1 MTEALPD
8 PGASAAVLIGV
19 AAYRSMPKLPT
30 VARNLTRM
38 KEALTDRAIWG
49 LPADKC
55 VVVLDPKSSDDLID
69 PVVQAAKSARDTLIV
84 YYAGHGF
91 VDPLGAL
98 RLTVIGSA
106 EELPHRAV
114 LYSEVREALRQH
126 NRARRRVIILDCCYS
141 GRALG
146 DMDAQSRTPLRSVAD
161 VQGMAG
167 SYLLTSAASNVRA
180 LAPRGEECT
189 AFTGEFVRVLREG
202 IPGREGQPIRPYLT
216 LDAIYREVRG
226 SLDHRGRPTPRQQDN
241 NQVGQLPFVR
251 NLAHPLPP
259 DRFLPPPPRPRWK
272 RRTAFVLAAIAPVAL
287 LAADAGNLPSD
298 VCSPQASL
306 IGFSDR
312 LDKITF
318 QGRRVVGLSSLS
330 VSRDDRTALSLADNS
345 SPVLFR
351 MTLGDPG
358 EPPEPRLTGLTQLLR
373 RDGSPYGAQGF
384 DGEALAVEKGGD
396 TVLVASEYAP
406 SIGRYSLATGKL
418 LDELPVPRA
427 FRASAPGGDAQ
438 RGAIFESLAL
448 SPDGSRLYVGLEDPL
463 GRDGT
468 WRGGNRIRILR
479 YTGEPGGAY
488 RVDGQLA
495 YETDSGLRLA
505 DLAPTGDGDR
515 FLALERGYTEGQGNS
530 VRVYEVSLA
539 GLQDI
544 TGMPSLEKAP
554 AAAFAV
560 KRELVDLGDC
570 PSSGAPARQP
580 QVNPL
585 LDNAEGV
592 ALGAPLTEGPHRGRR
607 ALHLITDDNDNPE
620 QITRF
625 YTLAVDLPDDAP

>member
-1 MTEALPD
+1 MTESLPD

-19 AAYRSMPKLPT
+19 ASYRTMQKLPT
-30 VARNLTRM
+30 VARNLTRL

-49 LPADKC
+49 LPPDKC

-69 PVVQAAKSARDTLIV
+69 PVVQAARAARDTLIV

-98 RLTVIGSA
+98 RLTMIGSA
-106 EELPHRAV
+106 EELPHKAV

-146 DMDAQSRTPLRSVAD
+146 DMDAQTRTPLRTVAD
-161 VQGMAG
+161 VKGMKG
-167 SYLLTSAASNVRA
+167 SYLLTSAAANVRA

-202 IPGREGQPIRPYLT
+202 IPGRDGQPTRPFLT
-216 LDAIYREVRG
+216 LDTIYREVHD

-241 NQVGQLPFVR
+241 NQAGQLPFVR

-259 DRFLPPPPRPRWK
+259 SRFLPPPPRARWK
-272 RRTAFVLAAIAPVAL
+272 RRTAFALAALAPVAT
-287 LAADAGNLPSD
+287 LAADTGNLPSD
-298 VCSPQASL
+298 ICSPHASL
-306 IGFSDR
+306 IGFSDA
-312 LDKITF
+312 LDKVTF
-318 QGRRVVGLSSLS
+318 QGRRVSGLSSLA
-330 VSRDDRTALSLADNS
+330 VSHGTALSLADNA

-351 MTLGDPG
+351 MALGEPG
-358 EPPEPRLTGLTQLLR
+358 EPPSPRITGMTRLLR
-373 RDGSPYGAQGF
+373 GDGSPYREQGF
-384 DGEALAVEKGGD
+384 DGEALAVERGGR
-396 TVLVASEYAP
+396 TVLVASEYTP
-406 SIGRYSLATGKL
+406 SIGRYSLATGEL
-418 LDELPVPRA
+418 LDELPVPEV
-427 FRASAPGGDAQ
+427 FRSDVPGGDAQ

-448 SPDGSRLYVGLEDPL
+448 SPDGRRLYVGLEDPL

-479 YTGEPGGAY
+479 YTGEPGGEY

-505 DLAPTGDGDR
+505 ELAPLGDGDR

-530 VRVYEVSLA
+530 IRVYEVSLA
-539 GLQDI
+539 GVKDV
-544 TGMPSLEKAP
+544 TDVPSLEKTP
-554 AAAFAV
+554 ASAFVV

-570 PSSGAPARQP
+570 PPFAARAKQP

-585 LDNAEGV
+585 LDNAEGM
-592 ALGAPLTEGPHRGRR
+592 ALGGTLTEGPHTGRR
-607 ALHLITDDNDNPE
+607 ALYLVTDDNENPA

-625 YTLAVDLPDDAP
+625 YTLAVDVS

>member
-19 AAYRSMPKLPT
+19 AAYKTMPKLPT
-30 VARNLTRM
+30 VARNLTRL

-55 VVVLDPKSSDDLID
+55 VVVLDPSSPDDLID
-69 PVVQAAKSARDTLIV
+69 PVVQAARSARDTLIV

-98 RLTVIGSA
+98 RLTMIGSM
-106 EELPHRAV
+106 EELPHKAV
-114 LYSEVREALRQH
+114 LYSELREALRQH

-146 DMDAQSRTPLRSVAD
+146 DMDAQTRTPLRTVAD
-161 VQGMAG
+161 VKGMAG

-226 SLDHRGRPTPRQQDN
+226 SLEHRGRPTPRQQDN

-259 DRFLPPPPRPRWK
+259 DRFLPPPPRPRWQ
-272 RRTAFVLAAIAPVAL
+272 RRTAFVLAALAPVAV
-287 LAADAGNLPSD
+287 LAADSGRPPSD
-298 VCSPQASL
+298 VCSARASL

-312 LDKITF
+312 LDKVTF
-318 QGRRVVGLSSLS
+318 QGRRLVGLSALALTSEGPTGA
-330 VSRDDRTALSLADNS
+330 TALSLTDNS
-345 SPVLFR
+345 SPVLYR
-351 MTLGDPG
+351 LSLGPPG
-358 EPPEPRLTGLTQLLR
+358 KSPKPEIAGATALVR
-373 RDGSPYGAQGF
+373 RDGRPYGGEQGF
-384 DGEALAVEKGGD
+384 DGEAIAVEEGGR
-396 TVLVASEYAP
+396 TVLVASEHAP
-406 SIGRYSLATGKL
+406 SIGRYSLATGEL
-418 LDELPVPRA
+418 LYELPVPEP
-427 FRASAPGGDAQ
+427 FRTDSPGGDAQ

-448 SPDGSRLYVGLEDPL
+448 SPDGRRLYVGLEQPL

-468 WRGGNRIRILR
+468 YRGGNRIRILR

-495 YETDSGLRLA
+495 YQTDSGLRLA
-505 DLAPTGDGDR
+505 EFAPIGDGR

-530 VRVYEVSLA
+530 IRVYEVSLT
-539 GLQDI
+539 GLKDVS
-544 TGMPSLEKAP
+544 GERSLERTP
-554 AAAFAV
+554 ASAFVV

-570 PSSGAPARQP
+570 PPSGARARQP

-585 LDNAEGV
+585 LDNAEGM
-592 ALGAPLTEGPHRGRR
+592 ALGRPLTEGPHQGRR
-607 ALHLITDDNDNPE
+607 VLYLVTDDNDNPE

-625 YTLAVDLPDDAP
+625 YTLAVDVS

>member
-19 AAYRSMPKLPT
+19 ASYKTMQKLPT
-30 VARNLTRM
+30 VARNLTRL
-38 KEALTDRAIWG
+38 KEALTDRAVWG
-49 LPADKC
+49 LPPDKC

-69 PVVQAAKSARDTLIV
+69 PVVQAARAARDTLIV

-98 RLTVIGSA
+98 RLTMIGSA
-106 EELPHRAV
+106 EELPHKAV

-146 DMDAQSRTPLRSVAD
+146 DMDAQTRTPLRTVAD
-161 VQGMAG
+161 VKGMKG
-167 SYLLTSAASNVRA
+167 SYLLTSAAANVRA

-202 IPGREGQPIRPYLT
+202 VPGRDGQPTRPFLT

-259 DRFLPPPPRPRWK
+259 ARFLPPPPRARWK
-272 RRTAFVLAAIAPVAL
+272 RRTAFALAALAPVAT
-287 LAADAGNLPSD
+287 LAADTGNIPSD
-298 VCSPQASL
+298 VCSPHASL
-306 IGFSDR
+306 IGFSDS
-312 LDKITF
+312 LDKVTF
-318 QGRRVVGLSSLS
+318 QGRRVSGLSSLA
-330 VSRDDRTALSLADNS
+330 VSHSTALSLADNS

-351 MTLGDPG
+351 MTLGEPG
-358 EPPEPRLTGLTQLLR
+358 KPPEPRITGMTRLLR
-373 RDGSPYGAQGF
+373 HDGSPYGERGF
-384 DGEALAVEKGGD
+384 DGEAFAVEDSGR
-396 TVLVASEYAP
+396 TVLVASEHTP
-406 SIGRYSLATGKL
+406 SIGRYSLATGEL
-418 LDELPVPRA
+418 LYELPVPES
-427 FRASAPGGDAQ
+427 FRADIPAGDAQ

-448 SPDGSRLYVGLEDPL
+448 SPDSRRLYVGLEDPL

-468 WRGGNRIRILR
+468 YRGGNRIRILR
-479 YTGEPGGAY
+479 YIGEPGGAY

-495 YETDSGLRLA
+495 YETDSGMRLA
-505 DLAPTGDGDR
+505 ELAPIGDGR

-530 VRVYEVSLA
+530 IRVYEVSLT
-539 GLQDI
+539 GLRDV
-544 TGMPSLEKAP
+544 TEVPSLERTP
-554 AAAFAV
+554 ASAFVV

-570 PSSGAPARQP
+570 PSFGARAKQP

-585 LDNAEGV
+585 LDNAEGM
-592 ALGAPLTEGPHRGRR
+592 ALGGTLTEGPHQGRR
-607 ALHLITDDNDNPE
+607 ALYLVTDDNENPV

-625 YTLAVDLPDDAP
+625 YTLAVDVS

>member
-1 MTEALPD
+1 MSEALPD

-30 VARNLTRM
+30 VARNLTRV
-38 KEALTDRAIWG
+38 KEALTDRAVWG
-49 LPADKC
+49 LPPDRC
-55 VVVLDPKSSDDLID
+55 VVVLDPKSSDELID
-69 PVVQAAKSARDTLIV
+69 PVVQAARSARDTLIV

-98 RLTVIGSA
+98 RLTMIGSM
-106 EELPHRAV
+106 EELPHKAV
-114 LYSEVREALRQH
+114 LYSELREALRRH

-146 DMDAQSRTPLRSVAD
+146 DMDAQTRTPLRTVAD
-161 VQGMAG
+161 VEGMAG

-202 IPGREGQPIRPYLT
+202 IPGRDGQRTPPFLT

-226 SLDHRGRPTPRQQDN
+226 SLHHHGRPTPRQQDN
-241 NQVGQLPFVR
+241 NQVGRLPFVR

-259 DRFLPPPPRPRWK
+259 DRFLPPAPRPPWQ
-272 RRTAFVLAAIAPVAL
+272 RRTAFALAALAPVAVLAADSGI
-287 LAADAGNLPSD
+287 LPSD
-298 VCSPQASL
+298 VCSPRASL

-312 LDKITF
+312 LDKVTF
-318 QGRRVVGLSSLS
+318 QGRRLAGLSSLA
-330 VSRDDRTALSLADNS
+330 VTAENPTGATALSLADNS
-345 SPVLFR
+345 SPALFR
-351 MTLGDPG
+351 LALGAPG
-358 EPPEPRLTGLTQLLR
+358 KPPEPEITGLTGLVR
-373 RDGSPYGAQGF
+373 SDGRPYGEQGF
-384 DGEALAVEKGGD
+384 DGEAIAVEEGGR
-396 TVLVASEYAP
+396 TVLVASEYRP

-418 LDELPVPRA
+418 LDELPVPEA
-427 FRASAPGGDAQ
+427 FRADIPAGDAQ

-448 SPDGSRLYVGLEDPL
+448 SPDGKRLYVGLEDPL

-468 WRGGNRIRILR
+468 WRGGNRIRVLR

-488 RVDGQLA
+488 RVDGQIA

-505 DLAPTGDGDR
+505 ELAPVGDGR

-530 VRVYEVSLA
+530 IRVYEVSLT
-539 GLQDI
+539 GLPDVSEVR
-544 TGMPSLEKAP
+544 SLEKTTAS
-554 AAAFAV
+554 AFVV

-570 PSSGAPARQP
+570 PPSGARAEQP

-585 LDNAEGV
+585 LDNAEGM
-592 ALGAPLTEGPHRGRR
+592 ALGRPLAEEPHRGRR
-607 ALHLITDDNDNPE
+607 VLYLVTDDNDNPE
-620 QITRF
+620 QITRL
-625 YTLAVDLPDDAP
+625 YTLAVDVS